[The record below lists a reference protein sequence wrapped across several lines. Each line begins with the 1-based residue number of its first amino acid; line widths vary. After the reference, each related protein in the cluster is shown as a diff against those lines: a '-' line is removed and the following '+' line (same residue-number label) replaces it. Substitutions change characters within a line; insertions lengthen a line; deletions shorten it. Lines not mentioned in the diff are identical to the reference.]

1 MTSGFHGRGVHQPP
15 NWRKRR
21 FFRAAG
27 EPFGTIALPLLD
39 AVVPKCCKPRLGK
52 KIWKTRE
59 FQNGFLWY
67 MFCPT
72 KWGNCWTKTQQIL
85 LASYS
90 LHLECSFSCLIPN
103 WDYAAPICWQS
114 MGKAWQPPLWW
125 HLQWRQNLA
134 HPSKA
139 PGCVASTGWH
149 RQVPITSSWTPI
161 YLTHFDHIYKYW
173 KIQNFMHVQ
182 CIFTA
187 TSHSTHH
194 ATLTISNMFASP
206 FHKRFHHSE
215 S

>member
-1 MTSGFHGRGVHQPP
+1 MTSGFHGRDFTNLPTDGNVGLPGQP
-15 NWRKRR
+15 
-21 FFRAAG
+21 G
-27 EPFGTIALPLLD
+27 SLLVPLLCLCWTQLSQN
-39 AVVPKCCKPRLGK
+39 ATNLGWGK
-52 KIWKTRE
+52 KSEQLE

-67 MFCPT
+67 MFFST
-72 KWGNCWTKTQQIL
+72 NWGNCWTKTQQIL
-85 LASYS
+85 LASCS
-90 LHLECSFSCLIPN
+90 LHSEFSFSCLIPN

-114 MGKAWQPPLWW
+114 MEKAWQPPLWW

-149 RQVPITSSWTPI
+149 RQVPITS
-161 YLTHFDHIYKYW
+161 IYKYW

-182 CIFTA
+182 CIFTP

-194 ATLTISNMFASP
+194 PTLTISNMFASP
-206 FHKRFHHSE
+206 YHKRFHHSE